1 MTPTYREGDADCSL
15 WETADG
21 WELRM
26 ADRIVTLGHLD
37 VADAVAALH
46 AAQLRII
53 NQRRWVA

>member
-1 MTPTYREGDADCSL
+1 MIPAYREGNDDCAL
-15 WETADG
+15 WETAEG

-46 AAQLRII
+46 SAQLRII
-53 NQRRWVA
+53 KAHRWVA